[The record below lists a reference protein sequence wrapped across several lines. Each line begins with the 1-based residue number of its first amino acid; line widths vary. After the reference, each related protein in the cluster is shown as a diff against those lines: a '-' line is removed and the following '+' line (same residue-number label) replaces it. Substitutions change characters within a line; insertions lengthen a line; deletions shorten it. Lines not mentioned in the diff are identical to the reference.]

1 MVGEKTLTGAV
12 IMGDQKLSLPLEKM
26 ILDKMDIT
34 PIRERLLAPDARI
47 GDVITEFW
55 TSRNSKN

>member
-1 MVGEKTLTGAV
+1 
-12 IMGDQKLSLPLEKM
+12 MGDQKLSLPLEKM

-34 PIRERLLAPDARI
+34 PIRERLLAPDAKI